1 MRRSFNAA
9 MIGVG
14 LGLALVTGGMAS
26 AQDAVKA
33 GVAPS
38 AAGSALSDSL
48 STETAALA
56 PGPFQD
62 SRGTKTPGGP
72 TTPSPL
78 SQKDADIYAK
88 VFALQAQGDWR
99 AADKLIADLD
109 DRLLMGHVRYQRLMH
124 PTAYRATYKELKAWM
139 AQYADHPD
147 ADKIYHL
154 ALRRRPSNWRYP
166 IQPQNPVP
174 DDFTLTDEGKRKSP
188 AGKTTFRPRRS
199 AEVRKVMRRIRY
211 WVQRGSVTKS
221 LEYLSE
227 PRNRQIFD
235 AVSYGESLGVIAR
248 GYFRYHKDAD
258 AIDVTR
264 EAIKRAGDKA
274 SNAAWWGG
282 LAAFRAGDH
291 KTAAK
296 FFTILAD
303 SPMADVDDKAAGAFW
318 ASRSYLIGGEP
329 DKVTQMLIKAAEEP
343 RSFYGLLSIRALGL
357 EPNFDWSL
365 PVLGP
370 EHADILRR
378 IPAAK
383 RAMALVQ
390 VGETTRAESE
400 LRRFAHVLPTQVAQ
414 VLVAMADRAGLA
426 DLAYRLGASLER
438 NQGMRLDAAM
448 YPVPGFAPDDGLT
461 IDRAML
467 YAFIRRESRF
477 RANAKSPAGARG
489 LMQVMPAT
497 AGFVAGR
504 PFNGN
509 LRDDLLDPGL
519 NLQIGQKYIKM
530 LMDDPKAG
538 ENLFYTVAA
547 YNGGPGNLQKWRAKV
562 DYADDP
568 LLFIESLPSRE
579 TRNYVENVL
588 ADMWI
593 YRHRFGQTTPTLD
606 SLLAGDWPV
615 YAALDGDANA
625 IRTAQSN
632 SAQ

>member
-9 MIGVG
+9 AVGVG
-14 LGLALVTGGMAS
+14 LCLAIFSGGYAAAQNTGATG
-26 AQDAVKA
+26 
-33 GVAPS
+33 
-38 AAGSALSDSL
+38 AATV

-56 PGPFQD
+56 PGPFKD
-62 SRGTKTPGGP
+62 SRGAQFPRVPATS
-72 TTPSPL
+72 SPL
-78 SQKDADIYAK
+78 SKNDAALYAQI
-88 VFALQAQGDWR
+88 FDLQEGGDWR
-99 AADKLIADLD
+99 AADRLIEQLD
-109 DRLLMGHVRYQRLMH
+109 DKLLMGHVLYQRLMH
-124 PTAYRATYKELKAWM
+124 PTHYRSSYQELKAWM
-139 AQYADHPD
+139 GQYADHPE
-147 ADKIYHL
+147 AAKIYSL
-154 ALRRRPSNWRYP
+154 ALRRRPKNWRYP
-166 IQPQNPVP
+166 IEPQNPVP
-174 DDFTLTDEGKRKSP
+174 DDLVLDENSTR
-188 AGKTTFRPRRS
+188 KTTSNNSSYRPRRS
-199 AEVRKVMRRIRY
+199 SEVWQVMRRIKS

-235 AVSYGESLGVIAR
+235 SVSYAESLGVIAR
-248 GYFRYHKDAD
+248 GYFRYHKDSE
-258 AIDVTR
+258 AIDVAR

-282 LAAFRAGDH
+282 LAAFRAADH
-291 KTAAK
+291 KTAGE
-296 FFTILAD
+296 FFTLLAN
-303 SPMADVDDKAAGAFW
+303 SPVADVEDRAAGAFW
-318 ASRSYLIGGEP
+318 ASRAYLIGGEP
-329 DKVTQMLIKAAEEP
+329 SKVTPMLIQGAEEP

-370 EHADILRR
+370 EHSDILRR

-390 VGETTRAESE
+390 VGETTRAEAE
-400 LRRFAHVLPTQVAQ
+400 LRRFAHVLPPRVAQ

-426 DLAYRLGASLER
+426 DLAYRLGANLER
-438 NQGMRLDAAM
+438 SQGMRLDAAL
-448 YPVPGFAPDDGLT
+448 YPVPGFEPDGGFT
-461 IDRAML
+461 VDRAML

-477 RANAKSPAGARG
+477 RPNAKSPAGARG

-504 PFNGN
+504 PFRGN
-509 LRDDLLDPGL
+509 QRDELLDPAL

-530 LMDDPKAG
+530 LMEDPKAG

-593 YRHRFGQTTPTLD
+593 YRQRFGQPTPTLD
-606 SLLAGDWPV
+606 SLLAGFWPV
-615 YAALDGDANA
+615 YTALDDGGAA
-625 IRTAQSN
+625 TRTA
-632 SAQ
+632 AK

>member
-9 MIGVG
+9 LIGVG
-14 LGLALVTGGMAS
+14 LGLALVTGGMAF
-26 AQDAVKA
+26 AQDATTA
-33 GVAPS
+33 G
-38 AAGSALSDSL
+38 AASS
-48 STETAALA
+48 STETAALT

-62 SRGTKTPGGP
+62 SRGAKTPQAP
-72 TTPSPL
+72 ATPSPL
-78 SQKDADIYAK
+78 SQHDADLYAQ
-88 VFALQAQGDWR
+88 VFDLQAKGDWR
-99 AADKLIADLD
+99 AADKLIAQLEDH
-109 DRLLMGHVRYQRLMH
+109 LLMGHVRYQRLMH
-124 PTAYRATYKELKAWM
+124 PTAYRSTYKELKAWM
-139 AQYADHPD
+139 ARYADHPG
-147 ADKIYHL
+147 ADKIYQL

-166 IQPQNPVP
+166 IQPQDPVP
-174 DDFTLTDEGKRKSP
+174 DDLTLSDDGSRKNP
-188 AGKTTFRPRRS
+188 AGKTTYRPRRS
-199 AEVRKVMRRIRY
+199 AEVRKVMRRIQY

-221 LEYLSE
+221 LEYLAE

-248 GYFRYHKDAD
+248 GYFRYHKDAE
-258 AIDVTR
+258 AIKVTR

-291 KTAAK
+291 RTAAE

-303 SPMADVDDKAAGAFW
+303 SPVADADDKAAGAFW
-318 ASRSYLIGGEP
+318 ASRSHLIGGEP
-329 DKVTQMLIKAAEEP
+329 GKVTPMLIKAAEEP

-400 LRRFAHVLPTQVAQ
+400 LRRFAHVLPPQVAQ

-426 DLAYRLGASLER
+426 DLAFRLGASLER

-448 YPVPGFAPDDGLT
+448 YPVPGFAPDGGFT

-477 RANAKSPAGARG
+477 RPNAKSPAGARG

-588 ADMWI
+588 ADMWV
-593 YRHRFGQTTPTLD
+593 YRHRFGQATPTLD
-606 SLLAGDWPV
+606 SLLAGHWPV
-615 YAALDGDANA
+615 YAALDGDDSAV
-625 IRTAQSN
+625 RTAQTN
-632 SAQ
+632 AAQ

>member
-9 MIGVG
+9 LVGVG
-14 LGLALVTGGMAS
+14 FGLALATSGMAN
-26 AQDAVKA
+26 AQD
-33 GVAPS
+33 GRTGNS
-38 AAGSALSDSL
+38 QIT
-48 STETAALA
+48 TETAALT
-56 PGPFQD
+56 PGPFED
-62 SRGTKTPGGP
+62 SRGVETPRLP
-72 TTPSPL
+72 ATPSPL
-78 SQKDADIYAK
+78 SGRDAGLYAK
-88 VFALQAQGDWR
+88 IFDLQEKGDWR
-99 AADKLIADLD
+99 AADKLIEGLD
-109 DRLLMGHVRYQRLMH
+109 DRLLMGHVLYQRLMH
-124 PTAYRATYKELKAWM
+124 PTAYRSTYKELKAWM
-139 AQYADHPD
+139 GQYADHPG
-147 ADKIYHL
+147 AEKIYSL

-166 IQPQNPVP
+166 LQPQNPVP
-174 DDFTLTDEGKRKSP
+174 NDLVLTEDPGRKSP
-188 AGKTTFRPRRS
+188 AGKSVYRPRRS
-199 AEVRKVMRRIRY
+199 AEVRKIMRRIDA

-221 LEYLSE
+221 LEYLSQSHV
-227 PRNRQIFD
+227 RRIFD
-235 AVSYGESLGVIAR
+235 PVSYGESLGVIAR
-248 GYFRYHKDAD
+248 GYFRYHKDAE
-258 AIDVTR
+258 AIEVAR
-264 EAIKRAGDKA
+264 EAVKHAGDKT

-291 KTAAK
+291 ASAAE
-296 FFTILAD
+296 FFGILAD
-303 SPMADVDDKAAGAFW
+303 SPAADEEDKAAGAFW

-329 DKVTQMLIKAAEEP
+329 DKVTPMLIKAAEEP

-390 VGETTRAESE
+390 VGETTLAEAE
-400 LRRFAHVLPTQVAQ
+400 LRRFAHVLPPRVAQ

-448 YPVPGFAPDDGLT
+448 YPVPGFEPDGGFT
-461 IDRAML
+461 VDRAML

-477 RANAKSPAGARG
+477 RPTAKSPAGARG

-504 PFNGN
+504 SFRGN
-509 LRDDLLDPGL
+509 QRDELLDPGL

-588 ADMWI
+588 ADMWV
-593 YRHRFGQTTPTLD
+593 YRHRFGQATPTLD
-606 SLLAGDWPV
+606 NLLAGYWPV
-615 YAALDGDANA
+615 YTALDDGGAA
-625 IRTAQSN
+625 VRTARTGA
-632 SAQ
+632 AQ

>member
-1 MRRSFNAA
+1 MRRSINAA
-9 MIGVG
+9 MVGVG
-14 LGLALVTGGMAS
+14 VCLALFSGGMAAAQNAVVGGAATS
-26 AQDAVKA
+26 A
-33 GVAPS
+33 
-38 AAGSALSDSL
+38 
-48 STETAALA
+48 TETAALV
-56 PGPFQD
+56 PGQFQD
-62 SRGTKTPGGP
+62 SREAAPSRVP
-72 TTPSPL
+72 ATPSPL
-78 SQKDADIYAK
+78 SQHDANVYAK
-88 VFALQAQGDWR
+88 IFELQEDGAWR
-99 AADKLIADLD
+99 PADKLIAQLG
-109 DRLLMGHVRYQRLMH
+109 DRLLMGHVLYQRLMH
-124 PTAYRATYKELKAWM
+124 PTAYRSTYKELKAWM
-139 AQYADHPD
+139 AQYADHPN
-147 ADKIYHL
+147 AEKIYQL
-154 ALRRRPSNWRYP
+154 ALRRRPKNWNYP
-166 IQPQNPVP
+166 IQPQNPIP
-174 DDFTLTDEGKRKSP
+174 DDLALVEDQDRKSP
-188 AGKTTFRPRRS
+188 VGKTSYRPRRS
-199 AEVRKVMRRIRY
+199 AEVRSAMRRIAS

-227 PRNRQIFD
+227 PRNRQVFD
-235 AVSYGESLGVIAR
+235 PVSYGESLGVIAR
-248 GYFRYHKDAD
+248 GYFRYHKDDD
-258 AIDVTR
+258 AIAVAR
-264 EAIKRAGDKA
+264 EAIKRTGDKA

-282 LAAFRAGDH
+282 LAAFRANDH
-291 KTAAK
+291 TTAAEL
-296 FFTILAD
+296 FTILAD
-303 SPMADVDDKAAGAFW
+303 SPVADADDKAAGAFW
-318 ASRSYLIGGEP
+318 ASRSFLIGGEP
-329 DKVTQMLIKAAEEP
+329 GKVTPMLVKAAEEP

-390 VGETTRAESE
+390 VGETTRAEAE
-400 LRRFAHVLPTQVAQ
+400 LRRFAHVLPPRVAQ

-438 NQGMRLDAAM
+438 NQGMRLDAAL
-448 YPVPGFAPDDGLT
+448 YPVPGFEPEGGFT
-461 IDRAML
+461 IDRSML
-467 YAFIRRESRF
+467 FAFIRRESRF
-477 RANAKSPAGARG
+477 RPNAKSPAGARG

-504 PFNGN
+504 SFSGN
-509 LRDDLLDPGL
+509 QRDELLDPGL
-519 NLQIGQKYIKM
+519 NLKIGQKYIKM

-547 YNGGPGNLQKWRAKV
+547 YNGGPGNLQKWRNKV

-606 SLLAGDWPV
+606 GLLAGYWPV
-615 YAALDGDANA
+615 YTALDDGDAA

-632 SAQ
+632 AAQ